1 MKTLVGAR
9 QFYRVQKT
17 ETKMKTLNKIS
28 EFFFNFFLIFFLG
41 GGKFWGAGAAPP
53 PTFDC
58 PGVSGT
64 VKLHQRLNSSE
75 NLFIAI

>member
-28 EFFFNFFLIFFLG
+28 EFFFNFFFIFFLG
-41 GGKFWGAGAAPP
+41 GGNFGGRGRRPRP
-53 PTFDC
+53 LFYC

-64 VKLHQRLNSSE
+64 VELHQRLNSSE